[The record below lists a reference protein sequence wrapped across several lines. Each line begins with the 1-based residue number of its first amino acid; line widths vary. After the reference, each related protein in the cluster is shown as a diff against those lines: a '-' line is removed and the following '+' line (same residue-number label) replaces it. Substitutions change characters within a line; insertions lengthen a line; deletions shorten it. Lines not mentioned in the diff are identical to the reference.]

1 MLNCFSI
8 PPYGETIQVSN
19 FNQKP
24 KLNSIQH
31 QCKDF
36 ELPRQA
42 GNYIQADM
50 LKNIITPEI
59 KGQNN
64 FI

>member
-8 PPYGETIQVSN
+8 LPYGETIQVSN
-19 FNQKP
+19 
-24 KLNSIQH
+24 LIQH

-36 ELPRQA
+36 ELPRKA

-59 KGQNN
+59 QGQNN

>member
-1 MLNCFSI
+1 MLNCFSS
-8 PPYGETIQVSN
+8 PPYRETIQVSN

-24 KLNSIQH
+24 KLQH

-36 ELPRQA
+36 ELPRKA

-50 LKNIITPEI
+50 LQNIITAEI